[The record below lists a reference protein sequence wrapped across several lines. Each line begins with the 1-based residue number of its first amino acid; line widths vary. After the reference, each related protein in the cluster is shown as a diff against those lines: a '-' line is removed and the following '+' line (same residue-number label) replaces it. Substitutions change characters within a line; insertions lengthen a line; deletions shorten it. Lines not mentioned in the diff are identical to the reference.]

1 MLEDPDSTH
10 CCDIAPYECYKKG
23 TLHNLFT
30 CAYVANVRCIISGT
44 TLKKFRGCERGFE
57 PRRTRGYGRFSRRPR
72 ALFASQGAAALSL
85 VLIVLEADFTALWLH
100 LRSLSSLPFSR
111 QAPSSSSL
119 PSVPSQ
125 FCRRNNQTASAA
137 TALDKIN

>member
-1 MLEDPDSTH
+1 MSAVSNREEREDMVVSQEDH
-10 CCDIAPYECYKKG
+10 
-23 TLHNLFT
+23 
-30 CAYVANVRCIISGT
+30 
-44 TLKKFRGCERGFE
+44 
-57 PRRTRGYGRFSRRPR
+57 
-72 ALFASQGAAALSL
+72 ALYLLRKALLLSL